1 MDRLDQVVIPAVS
14 KLPQWVSLSG
24 KFAPYASTVVF
35 MAPIPT
41 IMSRKLG
48 GLPLLPY
55 SSMVANCFVWV
66 VYGVLIKERKVWTTN
81 AFGGGLGL
89 LYCNEYR
96 KLYPKAS
103 SEGIISRHL
112 YAVVVIALLTTLLAL
127 ALPDRMAKTAVGA
140 EGVALCLL
148 LFASPLATLKQVIEQ
163 KSSKSIPLPFTL
175 ACLVNCFLWTIVG
188 WFELHDFMIYTPNLF
203 GLLFALAQ
211 ASLKLLYRSTD
222 VRTSIIPV

>member
-14 KLPQWVSLSG
+14 KLPQWVSLSS

-66 VYGVLIKERKVWTTN
+66 VWTTN

-140 EGVALCLL
+140 EGVVLCLL